1 MIASPQPRPSTRTI
15 LVVDDDDDVRGLLR
29 ATIERG
35 VHQVV
40 TADDGEE
47 ALRLIDRAAPDLVLL
62 DLNMPGMDG
71 SEVCRRLKANPA
83 TRAICVLMLTAAAQ
97 DEDRRRGLEAGA
109 DGYLTKP
116 FSPRALLDLIR
127 VHLGTG

>member
-1 MIASPQPRPSTRTI
+1 MIASPQHRPSTRTI

-35 VHQVV
+35 VHRVV

-47 ALRLIDRAAPDLVLL
+47 ALRTIALAAPDLVLL
-62 DLNMPGMDG
+62 DVNMPGTDG
-71 SEVCRRLKANPA
+71 PEVCRRLKADPA
-83 TRAICVLMLTAAAQ
+83 TRAIPVLMLTAATQ
-97 DEDRRRGLEAGA
+97 DADRQRGLAAGA
-109 DGYLTKP
+109 DGYITKP
-116 FSPRALLDLIR
+116 FSPRSLLDQLG